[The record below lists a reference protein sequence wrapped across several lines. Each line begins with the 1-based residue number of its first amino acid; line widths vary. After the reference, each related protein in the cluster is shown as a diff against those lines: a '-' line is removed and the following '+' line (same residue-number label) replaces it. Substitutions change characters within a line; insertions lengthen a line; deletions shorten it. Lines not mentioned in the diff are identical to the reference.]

1 MEPRVPSRKVDALFI
16 FTVIG
21 SLIVFALLAWA
32 ASAGRKRAKEYG
44 LDDEPKPWWFG
55 AGSGM
60 PKGKP

>member
-1 MEPRVPSRKVDALFI
+1 MLLILSGVGLVVVL
-16 FTVIG
+16 
-21 SLIVFALLAWA
+21 SLMAWA
-32 ASAGRKRAKEYG
+32 ASVGRKRAKEYG